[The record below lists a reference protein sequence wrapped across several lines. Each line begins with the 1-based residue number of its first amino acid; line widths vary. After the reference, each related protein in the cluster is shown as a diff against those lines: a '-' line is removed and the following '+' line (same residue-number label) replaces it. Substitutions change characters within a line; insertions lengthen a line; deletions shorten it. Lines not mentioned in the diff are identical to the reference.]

1 MKPKFIFLLLI
12 LFFNQA
18 IASNENITQNI
29 RGKVFDADTRQ
40 PIIGANII
48 LINSNPFIGTT
59 TDLDGNFIL
68 KDVPIGRASIQI
80 SFLGF
85 EPKLLSNLVVNSAKE
100 VVLDIKLTESV
111 TTLKT
116 VEISDTK
123 NKGEVRNEMATVS
136 AKTFSVDETGRYAG
150 SFNDPS
156 RMVSGFAGVTGDPEG
171 NNDISV
177 RGNSPR
183 GILWRLEGME
193 IPNPNHF
200 GAEGGSGGPIS
211 ILNADLL
218 DNSDFY
224 TGAFSAEF
232 GNALSGVFDVS
243 LRKGNN
249 QKREFAAGISALGL
263 DATAE
268 GPLNPAKGSSYL
280 LNYRYSSLDLLSN
293 LGIIDFGGI
302 PKYQDGAYKFFYP
315 TKKAGTFSIYGIGGY
330 NGISQEYKDSL
341 EENVV
346 EKENYNSAMFA
357 QGVNHFMPITKNA
370 YLKTSVNISGTIQMA
385 EGSIMDENNEW
396 KTDYKDDFRSV
407 NYRGATQL
415 NWKLNSKNKIKSGII
430 YSKIGYDYF
439 GNYILEEEGELEEV
453 LNRNGN
459 SNTFQSYAQWKLR
472 PTENLDVN
480 LGFHHYYFALNQNQ
494 TFEPRLGVKW
504 GFAPKHFLNFGAGLH
519 SKMEP
524 ISTYIANYKRGS
536 NNLISPNKNLDL
548 MKAAHLV
555 LGHEFYPSPLWQLK
569 SEVYYQYIYDIPQGK
584 GEFDEFFTVNQNEW
598 FADFPLENNGI
609 GRNYGIEFSAE
620 RFFGDGWFALTT
632 LSLYQSEYKNE
643 LGKWRNTR
651 FNSQYTSNFI
661 GGKEFKVGAKMGKSN
676 TLGFSGKLGYIGG
689 RWYTPVNLVESRE
702 EGFTVLDM
710 DNYFGKK
717 ADPIFF
723 INTAVYYK
731 INKEKITQEIKLD
744 IQNTT
749 NNLTPV
755 REYYD
760 AATNKIE
767 YTTQLGILPNISYRI
782 YF

>member
-1 MKPKFIFLLLI
+1 MKTKLTLLFIFLI
-12 LFFNQA
+12 NFCSA
-18 IASNENITQNI
+18 AKDPITQNI
-29 RGKVFDADTRQ
+29 RGKVYDADTRQ

-48 LINSNPFIGTT
+48 LLNSDPFKGTT
-59 TDLDGNFIL
+59 TDFDGNFVL
-68 KDVPIGRASIQI
+68 QDVPIGRASIQI
-80 SFLGF
+80 TFLGF
-85 EPKLLSNLVVNSAKE
+85 EPKILPNLVVNSAKE
-100 VVLDIKLTESV
+100 VVLDIQMTESV
-111 TTLKT
+111 TTLNT
-116 VEISDTK
+116 VEISATK
-123 NKGEVRNEMATVS
+123 NKGEVRNEMASVS
-136 AKTFSVDETGRYAG
+136 ARTFSVEETGRYAG

-218 DNSDFY
+218 DNSEFY
-224 TGAFSAEF
+224 TGAFPAEY
-232 GNALSGVFDVS
+232 GNALSGVFDIS

-249 QKREFAAGISALGL
+249 QKHEFAAGISALGL

-268 GPLNPAKGSSYL
+268 GPLNPATGSSYL
-280 LNYRYSSLDLLSN
+280 VNYRYSSLDLLNN

-302 PKYQDGAYKFFYP
+302 PKYQDGAYKLFMP
-315 TKKAGTFSIYGIGGY
+315 TKKAGTFSFYGIGGY

-341 EENVV
+341 EENVID
-346 EKENYNSAMFA
+346 KEVYNSGMFA
-357 QGVNHFMPITKNA
+357 QGVNHFMPISKNA
-370 YLKTSVNISGTIQMA
+370 YLKTSVNISGTIQMS
-385 EGSIMDENNEW
+385 EGVNKDENKEW
-396 KTDYKDDFRSV
+396 KTYYEEDFRMV

-415 NWKLNSKNKIKSGII
+415 NLKINAKNKIQTGII

-439 GNYILEEEGELEEV
+439 ANYLLEEGGKLQEV
-453 LNRNGN
+453 LNKNGN

-472 PTENLDVN
+472 PNANLDVN
-480 LGFHHYYFALNQNQ
+480 LGFHHYYFALNKNQ

-524 ISTYIANYKRGS
+524 ISTYIANYKRGG
-536 NNLISPNKNLDL
+536 NDLISPNKNLDL

-584 GEFDEFFTVNQNEW
+584 GEFNEFFTVNQNEW
-598 FADFPLENNGI
+598 FADFPLENNGV

-643 LGKWRNTR
+643 VGKWRNTR
-651 FNSQYTSNFI
+651 FNSQYTSNLI
-661 GGKEFKVGAKMGKSN
+661 GGKEFSAGGKKGKSN

-689 RWYTPVNLVESRE
+689 RWYTPVNLVESRK
-702 EGFTVLDM
+702 EGTTVLDM

-717 ADPIFF
+717 ADAIFF
-723 INTAVYYK
+723 MNTAVYYK
-731 INKEKITQEIKLD
+731 INKEKTTQEIKFD

-760 AATNKIE
+760 ATTNKIE